1 MGNCD
6 VLVLTPSGTGVASVA
21 IAACRA
27 GARGFL
33 DLEYDWSA
41 AGADALEQ
49 LNRFAPEGYGVKL
62 GPNGG
67 ALLPALLAD
76 GSRCREVIL
85 AGGEQPEWIEW
96 IARLHTR
103 QIRVL
108 VEAITIGEARRA
120 AELHVDGLILK
131 GHESGG
137 RVGADSTF
145 IFLQRWRAAIMAS
158 QVRDLPLYAQGGIGL
173 HTAAACVA
181 AGAAGV
187 VLDNQL
193 LLCRES
199 PLSEGART
207 LLLAFDGSETHCL
220 GNDRGETYR
229 CFASRS
235 PLSASHFPLCAIR
248 PKPELPADSEQPT
261 AETGL
266 WLIGQDAAFAKS
278 LAERFRTVG
287 GIVQALR
294 QSVVQHIETARRLTP
309 LAEGSPLAQRHG
321 TRYPLVQGPMTR
333 VSDTAAF
340 AESVATNGALPF
352 LALALL
358 RRDDTEKLLRETSER
373 LAARPWGAGILGF
386 APPEIRREQIE
397 AIRAIR
403 PPFALIAG
411 GRPDQA
417 QELEKEGIPTYLH
430 APSPGLLSL
439 FLRDG
444 ARRFVFE
451 GRECGGHVGP
461 RSSFVLWE
469 TMCQLLLEH
478 LASGIASAPRAEELH
493 ILFAGGIHDALS
505 AAMVAALAAP
515 LAERGVAVGVLIGT
529 AYLFTEEAV
538 AANAIVPR
546 YQQEAL
552 RCQDTV
558 LLETGPGH
566 AIRCIATPYAE
577 TFEQE
582 KRRLQAEGRKP
593 DEIREA
599 LETLNVGRLRV
610 ASKGIDRPAADTNG
624 SARFQEVADEEQY
637 RRGMY
642 MIGQAASLRQSVV
655 TMKQLHED
663 LCAGGTRVLQAIS
676 PDAERPLA
684 QQRPSDIAIIGMA
697 CFLPGANDVRTYWEN
712 VLGRVN
718 AITEVPSDHWD
729 WRLYYDLNPK
739 TRDKICSKWGGFLA
753 DMPFDPLLFGM
764 PPNSLPSIE
773 PVQLYALETVRR
785 ALADAGY
792 ADRPFD
798 RERTAVILGA
808 GGGAAQLAISYSFR
822 SYLPMLATVPGLR
835 ENAADIL
842 RQAETMLP
850 EWTEDSFPG
859 ILINVIAGRVAN
871 RFNFGGPN
879 YSIDAACGSSLA
891 ALHAGVRELEMG
903 TSDVAVVMG
912 ADTVQNPYT
921 YMAFSKT
928 HAFSPRGRCST
939 FDECADGI
947 VISEGVVAVILKRLA
962 DAERDGD
969 RIYAVIKGVGA
980 SSDGRDKGLTAPRP
994 EGQLR
999 ALERAYAKAN
1009 VSPSR
1014 VEFVEAHGTGTVVG
1028 DQTEVASLGRILRDS
1043 GASPRSCV
1051 ISSVKSMIGHTKCA
1065 AGLAGLVNA
1074 TLALHHKVLPPLLVE
1089 KPNSKANFEDSP
1101 FFLNTE
1107 ARPWTH
1113 GGPEPRVAGVSAFG
1127 FGGTNFHAVL
1137 EEYTGD
1143 YLAET
1148 QPALNYWP
1156 AELFV
1161 WRRPS
1166 LDNLLSAVQ
1175 SLRDSLA
1182 HGAAP
1187 ELAELA
1193 YSLCRANPTPTDLPV
1208 LALVATSLEDLKQ
1221 KLDSALMML
1230 RSGQEHG
1237 HDPRGIFFA
1246 ARPKLQQG
1254 DRIAFL
1260 FPGQG
1265 SQYPNMLA
1273 QLAMT
1278 FPEVRRS
1285 FDEAEAALA
1294 DRLEKPLGKFIFPPS
1309 AFTPEQ
1315 EKQAKDALTRT
1326 DVAQP
1331 ALGAASLGMFR
1342 LLTRLGVRADLFAG
1356 HSYGDYAALCA
1367 AGALSIE
1374 DLIPISYQRGRII
1387 LEATDRMPG
1396 AMAAIEA
1403 DAETVAGILDELD
1416 GVMAANLNSPNQT
1429 VISGTEEGVHTALE
1443 CFHKHGIRGQRIAV
1457 ACAFH
1462 SPLVAAAGE
1471 PFGRALT
1478 SYAFKAPLTPVY
1490 ANTTATPYPAEPDAL
1505 VHLLRQHLAAPVRF
1519 REEIEAMYAS
1529 GARVFV
1535 EVGPQ
1540 SVLTGLVGQTLADR
1554 PHLAVPS
1561 DLKGRPGLVQLQHLL
1576 GQLLVWGVPVQ
1587 LERLHDG
1594 RNLRRLD
1601 LSNLERD
1608 CAAPKLSPST
1618 WLVNSV
1624 RVRPSNGPEPKLLG
1638 QARTED
1644 SQRATELSQRK
1655 LPDKPKVSSLPA
1667 MQSTP
1672 TPPPAPVLSPHG
1684 APHSNGVPHPPTP
1697 VLNVNAAPLAS
1708 VPSDEAAQVML
1719 RFQEL
1724 MSRFL
1729 DTQRSVMT
1737 SYLQGGTPPLSVP
1750 SLPLPTQQLTNGN
1763 GSNGHST
1770 NGHLSAAPPLSPPV
1784 PAQPTVAT
1792 APAAPLAPA
1801 PLPEKVE
1808 TVPTPAPATSTGLD
1822 RDTITTH
1829 LLDIVCK
1836 RTGYPAEMLGLDL
1849 DLEGDLGIDSIKRV
1863 EILGMLADANGGQTL
1878 NVAMEKL
1885 TNLKTLRGII
1895 DCLAAA
1901 TPGEGKSEQ
1910 RPSGN
1915 GGENPSEPRPSLG
1928 RGGETPPLQSRHRE
1942 RGSIQRLVVA
1952 AVGAPPLTASVPS
1965 LPGGALILTDD
1976 GAGIAAALARRLSAL
1991 GQKVA
1996 LVRATPGENVRYADL
2011 TNPQAVEDLLVQI
2024 RGQCGPI
2031 KGLIHLLPLAPP
2043 RDGQS
2048 WAERLQLDVKSLF
2061 LLARGVADE
2070 LQKAAQASNPVLLA
2084 ATCMGGT
2091 FGSGAKARLAND
2103 FSPGQG
2109 GVAGLIKSLAHEWP
2123 NALVRVVDVDR
2134 HTAAER
2140 LAAVLLAELGDPNG
2154 PIEVGYQK
2162 ERRLTLQCVPSP
2174 LEGSGTTPLP
2184 LNRDSTVLLTGGARG
2199 ITAAVALELA
2209 RRYQPNLILVGRS
2222 PLPEESETT
2231 ETAGI
2236 TGAAEL
2242 KAALIARL
2250 RREGRPASPAIVES
2264 TYQRLLQDR
2273 EIRGNI
2279 ERLKQAGARVHYYQ
2293 ADVRDDTALSA
2304 VLDDVYRRFGTIDG
2318 VIHGAG
2324 VIQDK
2329 LIRDK
2334 TPESYDRVFGTK
2346 VESAL
2351 ILSRRLKFEQLK
2363 FCVFFASVAG
2373 RFGNRGQSD
2382 YAAANEVLSKLAVDL
2397 DRRWRARFVSIAWGP
2412 WSSIGMVSELEQHLG
2427 QRGLQ
2432 MIPPDIGPLFLDE
2445 ELRLGR
2451 KGECEVIIA
2460 GDVGQLACPRNQA
2473 TEAVR

>member
-1 MGNCD
+1 MRQFD
-6 VLVLTPSGTGVASVA
+6 VLVLTPAGTGDPSLA

-33 DLEYDWSA
+33 DLEH
-41 AGADALEQ
+41 DAQSPIASRAMDRLA
-49 LNRFAPEGYGVKL
+49 RYAPEGFGVKL
-62 GPNGG
+62 GSTAAP
-67 ALLPALLAD
+67 LLPFLIAE
-76 GSRCREVIL
+76 GSRCREIIL
-85 AGGEQPEWIEW
+85 AGGEFPEMAEW
-96 IARLHTR
+96 IALFRGR
-103 QIRVL
+103 GIRIL
-108 VEAITIGEARRA
+108 WESITPAEARQGA
-120 AELHVDGLILK
+120 KLDIDGLILK

-137 RVGADSTF
+137 RVGTDTTF
-145 IFLQRWRAAIMAS
+145 ILLQRWNAAVRAGEAP
-158 QVRDLPLYAQGGIGL
+158 DLPVYAQGGIGL
-173 HTAAACVA
+173 HTAAACAA
-181 AGAAGV
+181 AGAFGV

-193 LLCRES
+193 LLTRES
-199 PLSEGART
+199 PLGEPARAR
-207 LLLAFDGSETHCL
+207 LATFDGSETYCL
-220 GNDRGETYR
+220 RGDDGKTYR
-229 CFASRS
+229 VYSRPDLMAKQRRDCQGAVQELVSQLPDGRASAFRV
-235 PLSASHFPLCAIR
+235 
-248 PKPELPADSEQPT
+248 T
-261 AETGL
+261 AEPESGL
-266 WLIGQDAAFAKS
+266 WLIGQDAAFAKP
-278 LAERFRTVG
+278 LAERYRTVG

-294 QSVVQHIETARRLTP
+294 ESVDRHIETARRLTP
-309 LAEGSPLAQRHG
+309 LAEESPLAQRHG

-340 AESVATNGALPF
+340 AESVASNGALPF

-358 RRDDTEKLLRETSER
+358 RRDDTEKLLRQTSER
-373 LAARPWGAGILGF
+373 LAGRPWGAGILGF
-386 APPEIRREQIE
+386 APPEIRREQTE

-417 QELEKEGIPTYLH
+417 RELEKEGIPTYLH
-430 APSPGLLSL
+430 VPSPGLLSL

-478 LASGIASAPRAEELH
+478 LDRRDAGPTIKPEDLQV
-493 ILFAGGIHDALS
+493 LFAGGIHDALS
-505 AAMVAALAAP
+505 AAMVAALSAP

-546 YQQEAL
+546 YQQEAI
-552 RCQDTV
+552 RCRETV

-577 TFEQE
+577 SFEQE
-582 KRRLQAEGRKP
+582 KNRLRTEGRKP

-599 LETLNVGRLRV
+599 LEALNVGRLRV
-610 ASKGIDRPAADTNG
+610 ASKGIDRPLGGTNG
-624 SARFQEVADEEQY
+624 SARFVPVEEEEQF

-642 MIGQAASLRQSVV
+642 MIGQVASLRQAVV

-663 LCAGGTRVLQAIS
+663 ICTGGSRLLQAIA
-676 PDAERPLA
+676 PDADRLRPR
-684 QQRPSDIAIIGMA
+684 QQPSDVAIIGMA
-697 CFLPGANDVRTYWEN
+697 CFLPGASDVCSYWEN
-712 VLGRVN
+712 ILGRVN
-718 AITEVPSDHWD
+718 AITEVPPDHWD
-729 WRLYYDLNPK
+729 WRLYYDPNPK
-739 TRDKICSKWGGFLA
+739 ARDKICSKWGGFLA

-764 PPNSLPSIE
+764 PPNSLTSIE
-773 PVQLYALETVRR
+773 PVQLYALEAVRR

-822 SYLPMLATVPGLR
+822 SYLPMLATVPGLKDK
-835 ENAADIL
+835 AADIL
-842 RQAETMLP
+842 RHAEALLP

-879 YSIDAACGSSLA
+879 FSIDAACGSSLA

-903 TSDVAVVMG
+903 TSDMAVVMG

-939 FDECADGI
+939 FDEAADGI

-1009 VSPSR
+1009 LSPSR

-1028 DQTEVASLGRILRDS
+1028 DQTEVASLGRIMRES
-1043 GASPRSCV
+1043 GASRRSCV
-1051 ISSVKSMIGHTKCA
+1051 INSVKSMIGHTKCA

-1101 FFLNTE
+1101 FFLNSE
-1107 ARPWTH
+1107 ARPWIH
-1113 GGPEPRVAGVSAFG
+1113 GSPEPRVAGVSAFG

-1137 EEYTGD
+1137 EEYKGNFLSD
-1143 YLAET
+1143 T
-1148 QPALNYWP
+1148 QPAMNRWP

-1166 LDNLLSAVQ
+1166 LTELVSAAQ
-1175 SLRDSLA
+1175 SLRDALA
-1182 HGAAP
+1182 RGATP
-1187 ELAELA
+1187 DLADLA
-1193 YSLCRANPTPTDLPV
+1193 YSLTKTNSTQSAISA
-1208 LALVATSLEDLKQ
+1208 LAIVAVSLEDLKQ
-1221 KLDSALMML
+1221 KLDSALAML

-1237 HDPRGIFFA
+1237 HDPRGIYFSN
-1246 ARPKLQQG
+1246 RPKHQNG

-1273 QLAMT
+1273 QLAMV
-1278 FPEVRRS
+1278 FPEVRQS
-1285 FDEAEAALA
+1285 FDDAEAALD
-1294 DRLEKPLGKFIFPPS
+1294 DRLERPLGKFIFPPS
-1309 AFTPEQ
+1309 AFSPEQ
-1315 EKQAKDALTRT
+1315 EKHAKEALTRT

-1331 ALGAASLGMFR
+1331 ALGAASLGMLR
-1342 LLTRLGVRADLFAG
+1342 LLTRLGLQPDLFAG
-1356 HSYGDYAALCA
+1356 HSYGDFVALCA
-1367 AGALSIE
+1367 AGALLPE
-1374 DLIPISYQRGRII
+1374 ALIRLSHERGRSI

-1396 AMAAIEA
+1396 AMAAIDA
-1403 DAETVAGILDELD
+1403 DADTVAAVLDELD
-1416 GVMAANLNSPNQT
+1416 GVIAANLNSPNQT
-1429 VISGTEEGVHTALE
+1429 VISGTEEGVRAALD
-1443 CFHKHGIRGQRIAV
+1443 CFRKHCIRGQRIPV

-1471 PFGRALT
+1471 KFGRALA
-1478 SYAFKAPLTPVY
+1478 SCSFKAPLTPVY
-1490 ANTTATPYPAEPDAL
+1490 ANTTASPYPPEPESV
-1505 VHLLRQHLAAPVRF
+1505 VHLLRQHLTSPVHF
-1519 REEIEAMYAS
+1519 RDEVEAMYAD

-1540 SVLTGLVGQTLADR
+1540 GVLTGLVGQTLAGR
-1554 PHLAVPS
+1554 PHLAVAS
-1561 DLKGRPGLVQLQHLL
+1561 DSKGRPGLVQLQHLL
-1576 GQLLVWGVPVQ
+1576 GQLVVWGVPVRI
-1587 LERLHDG
+1587 ERLHDG
-1594 RNLRRLD
+1594 RNLRQLD
-1601 LSNLERD
+1601 VSNLERD
-1608 CAAPKLSPST
+1608 SAPAKLSPST
-1618 WLVNSV
+1618 WLVNSA
-1624 RVRPSNGPEPKLLG
+1624 RVRPLNGPEPKLLG
-1638 QARTED
+1638 QAYSGNPDRVAEAPPRPT
-1644 SQRATELSQRK
+1644 
-1655 LPDKPKVSSLPA
+1655 PDKPKVSSSPAMKSTSTPPSLPA
-1667 MQSTP
+1667 HSTNGSSH
-1672 TPPPAPVLSPHG
+1672 TNGVHHPPAP
-1684 APHSNGVPHPPTP
+1684 
-1697 VLNVNAAPLAS
+1697 AAPVAAL
-1708 VPSDEAAQVML
+1708 PSDEAAQVML
-1719 RFQEL
+1719 RFQDL
-1724 MSRFL
+1724 MGRFL
-1729 DTQRSVMT
+1729 DTQRSVMV
-1737 SYLQGGTPPLSVP
+1737 SYLQGGTPPVNFP
-1750 SLPLPTQQLTNGN
+1750 SLP
-1763 GSNGHST
+1763 
-1770 NGHLSAAPPLSPPV
+1770 A
-1784 PAQPTVAT
+1784 PAQPTMNGHAANGRSANGHTAT
-1792 APAAPLAPA
+1792 PPPPSEPVSVPQLATTPEEPLPSAVSKPEQSEPA
-1801 PLPEKVE
+1801 PKS
-1808 TVPTPAPATSTGLD
+1808 AGLD
-1822 RDTITTH
+1822 RDIVTAR

-1849 DLEGDLGIDSIKRV
+1849 DLEADLGIDSIKRV
-1863 EILGMLADANGGQTL
+1863 EILGMLAESNGGPAL

-1885 TNLKTLRGII
+1885 TNIKTLRGII

-1901 TPGEGKSEQ
+1901 VPDEGK
-1910 RPSGN
+1910 
-1915 GGENPSEPRPSLG
+1915 SEPRPSESRGETASLPPRVG
-1928 RGGETPPLQSRHRE
+1928 SRGG
-1942 RGSIQRLVVA
+1942 IQRMIIETID
-1952 AVGAPPLTASVPS
+1952 APSLADRTPI
-1965 LPGGALILTDD
+1965 LPGGTIVLTDD
-1976 GAGIAAALARRLSAL
+1976 GGGIAEALAQQLREL
-1991 GQKVA
+1991 GQQVA
-1996 LVRATPGENVRYADL
+1996 IVSNTSGEDGFHADL
-2011 TNPQAVEDLLVQI
+2011 TNPQTVDELLVEI
-2024 RGQCGPI
+2024 RNQCGPI
-2031 KGLIHLLPLAPP
+2031 NGLIHLLPLAKPNE
-2043 RDGQS
+2043 GQS
-2048 WAERLQLDVKSLF
+2048 WADRLQLEVKSLF
-2061 LLARGVADE
+2061 LLARGLADE
-2070 LQKAAQASNPVLLA
+2070 LQQAAKTGNALLLA
-2084 ATCMGGT
+2084 ATGMGGT
-2091 FGSGAKARLAND
+2091 FGSGTNAPLADD

-2123 NALVRVVDVDR
+2123 HVLVRVVDVDR
-2134 HTAAER
+2134 RVSADR
-2140 LAAVLLAELGDPNG
+2140 LAAVLLAELGDSTG
-2154 PIEVGYQK
+2154 PIEIGYHGK
-2162 ERRLTLQCVPSP
+2162 RRLTLQCVPSP
-2174 LEGSGTTPLP
+2174 LEEAAATSVKLS
-2184 LNRDSTVLLTGGARG
+2184 RDSTVLLTGGARG

-2209 RRYQPNLILVGRS
+2209 RRYQSNLILVGRS
-2222 PLPEESETT
+2222 PLPEENETPD
-2231 ETAGI
+2231 TAGI

-2242 KAALIARL
+2242 KVALITGL

-2264 TYQRLLQDR
+2264 AYQRLLHDR
-2273 EIRGNI
+2273 EIRANI
-2279 ERLKQAGARVHYYQ
+2279 DNMRQAGARVHYYQ
-2293 ADVRDDTALSA
+2293 ADVRDEAALSA
-2304 VLDDVYRRFGTIDG
+2304 VLDDVYRRFGAIDG

-2351 ILSRRLKFEQLK
+2351 ILSRRLKFEQLQ

-2382 YAAANEVLSKLAVDL
+2382 YAAANEVLSKLAVHL
-2397 DRRWRARFVSIAWGP
+2397 DHRWPGRVVSIAWGP
-2412 WSSIGMVSELEQHLG
+2412 WSTIGMVSELESHLG

-2432 MIPPDIGPLFLDE
+2432 MIPPDLGPLFLDQ

-2451 KGECEVIIA
+2451 KGECEVVIA
-2460 GDVGQLACPRNQA
+2460 GDVGQLACPRLKA
-2473 TEAVR
+2473 SDVAAEIAR

>member
-1 MGNCD
+1 MGNFE
-6 VLVLTPSGTGVASVA
+6 VLILTPAGSGDPSLA

-33 DLEYDWSA
+33 DLEHNA
-41 AGADALEQ
+41 EHPAVAGALDQ
-49 LNRFAPEGYGVKL
+49 LARFAPDGFGVKL
-62 GPNGG
+62 GPGGG
-67 ALLPALLAD
+67 ALLPLLLAD
-76 GSRCREVIL
+76 GCRCREVIL
-85 AGGEQPEWIEW
+85 AGGEQAEWAEW
-96 IARLHTR
+96 IALLRRR

-108 VEAITIGEARRA
+108 VEAVALAEARRA
-120 AELHVDGLILK
+120 AELDIDGLILK

-137 RVGADSTF
+137 RVGPDTTF
-145 IFLQRWRAAIMAS
+145 ILLQRWHAAVTAGEM
-158 QVRDLPLYAQGGIGL
+158 RNLPVYVQGGIGL
-173 HTAAACVA
+173 HTAAACAV

-199 PLSEGART
+199 PLTEEARAC
-207 LLLAFDGSETHCL
+207 LAAFDGSETQCL
-220 GNDRGETYR
+220 SGTRGETYR
-229 CFASRS
+229 CFARPGLPEEIYRFARNDKSR
-235 PLSASHFPLCAIR
+235 
-248 PKPELPADSEQPT
+248 
-261 AETGL
+261 L
-266 WLIGQDAAFAKS
+266 WLIGQDAAFAQTM
-278 LAERFRTVG
+278 AQRYRTVG

-294 QSVVQHIETARRLTP
+294 RSVAQHIETARRLTP

-321 TRYPLVQGPMTR
+321 TRYPIVQGPMTR

-340 AESVATNGALPF
+340 AESVAGNGALPF

-358 RRDDTEKLLRETSER
+358 RRDDTEKLLRHTSER
-373 LAARPWGAGILGF
+373 LAGRPWGAGILGF
-386 APPEIRREQIE
+386 APPEIRRQQTE

-417 QELEKEGIPTYLH
+417 RELENEGIPTYLH
-430 APSPGLLSL
+430 VPSPGLLAL

-469 TMCQLLLEH
+469 TMCELLLEQ
-478 LASGIASAPRAEELH
+478 LASGIASAPRTEELSV
-493 ILFAGGIHDALS
+493 LFAGGIHDALS
-505 AAMVAALAAP
+505 SAMVAALSAP
-515 LAERGVAVGVLIGT
+515 LAERGVAIGVLIGT

-538 AANAIVPR
+538 ATNAIVPR

-552 RCQDTV
+552 RCQNTV

-582 KRRLQAEGRKP
+582 KRRLQAEGRKA

-599 LETLNVGRLRV
+599 LEALNVGRLRV
-610 ASKGIDRPAADTNG
+610 ASKGIDRPTSERIGFVDV
-624 SARFQEVADEEQY
+624 SEEEQF

-655 TMKQLHED
+655 TMKQLHDDISRNSIPIIASASSE
-663 LCAGGTRVLQAIS
+663 CALPRRAW
-676 PDAERPLA
+676 EREGDR
-684 QQRPSDIAIIGMA
+684 QRPSDVAIIGMA
-697 CFLPGANDVRTYWEN
+697 CFLPGASDVRTYWEN
-712 VLGRVN
+712 VLARVN
-718 AITEVPSDHWD
+718 AITEVPLDHWD
-729 WRLYYDLNPK
+729 WRLYYDPNPK

-753 DMPFDPLLFGM
+753 DMAFDPLLFGM
-764 PPNSLPSIE
+764 PPNSLTSIE
-773 PVQLYALETVRR
+773 PVQLYALEAVRR

-822 SYLPMLATVPGLR
+822 SYLPMLATVPGLKDS
-835 ENAADIL
+835 AAEIM
-842 RQAETMLP
+842 RQAETLLP

-879 YSIDAACGSSLA
+879 FAIDAACGSSLA
-891 ALHAGVRELEMG
+891 ALYAGVHELEMG
-903 TSDVAVVMG
+903 TSDLAVVMG

-939 FDECADGI
+939 FDEAADGI
-947 VISEGVVAVILKRLA
+947 VISEGVVAVLLKRLA
-962 DAERDGD
+962 DAQRDGD

-1009 VSPSR
+1009 VSPAR
-1014 VEFVEAHGTGTVVG
+1014 VQFVEAHGTGTVVG
-1028 DQTEVASLGRILRDS
+1028 DQTEVASLGRIMHAS
-1043 GASPRSCV
+1043 GAAAQSCV
-1051 ISSVKSMIGHTKCA
+1051 IGSVKSMIGHTKCA

-1089 KPNSKANFEDSP
+1089 KPNSKAQFEDSP

-1107 ARPWTH
+1107 ARPWVH

-1143 YLAET
+1143 YLAQA
-1148 QPALNYWP
+1148 QPPLNRWP
-1156 AELFV
+1156 AELLV

-1166 LDNLLSAVQ
+1166 LDSLVSAVQ
-1175 SLRDSLA
+1175 SLRDVLA
-1182 HGAAP
+1182 RGAAP
-1187 ELAELA
+1187 ELADLA
-1193 YSLCRANPTPTDLPV
+1193 YSLCKANPNQPEQPV
-1208 LALVATSLEDLKQ
+1208 LAIVAASLEDLRQ
-1221 KLDSALMML
+1221 KLDGALTML
-1230 RSGQEHG
+1230 RSGQEHS

-1246 ARPKLQQG
+1246 LGTQG
-1254 DRIAFL
+1254 ADAPRSGKIAFL

-1273 QLAMT
+1273 QLALV
-1278 FPEVRRS
+1278 FPEVRQS
-1285 FDEAEAALA
+1285 FDDAEAVLA
-1294 DRLEKPLGKFIFPPS
+1294 GRLEKPLGKFIFPPS

-1315 EKQAKDALTRT
+1315 EKKAKDALTRT

-1356 HSYGDYAALCA
+1356 HSYGDYVALCTA
-1367 AGALSIE
+1367 SALSAE
-1374 DLIPISYQRGRII
+1374 DLIRLSYERGRIL

-1396 AMAAIEA
+1396 AMAALSA
-1403 DAETVAGILDELD
+1403 DADTIAAVLDTCD
-1416 GVMAANLNSPNQT
+1416 GVMAANLNSPQQT
-1429 VISGTEEGVHTALE
+1429 VLSGTEDGIRAALDR
-1443 CFHKHGIRGQRIAV
+1443 FQKHGIPGQRLPV

-1462 SPLVAAAGE
+1462 SPLVAAAE
-1471 PFGRALT
+1471 APFSGALALY
-1478 SYAFKAPLTPVY
+1478 SFKTPQTPVY
-1490 ANTTATPYPAEPDAL
+1490 ANTTAAPYPAEPGAIVD
-1505 VHLLRQHLAAPVRF
+1505 LLRRHLASPVRF
-1519 REEIEAMYAS
+1519 REEIEAMYAV

-1540 SVLTGLVGQTLADR
+1540 SVLTALVGQTLAGK
-1554 PHLAVPS
+1554 PHLAVAS

-1576 GQLLVWGVPVQ
+1576 GQLLVSGVPVQ

-1601 LSNLERD
+1601 LANLERD
-1608 CAAPKLSPST
+1608 SAAVKPSPT
-1618 WLVNSV
+1618 AWLVNSA
-1624 RVRPSNGPEPKLLG
+1624 RVRPVNGPEPRLLG
-1638 QARTED
+1638 QAPKSASEPPAEMPPRP
-1644 SQRATELSQRK
+1644 LS
-1655 LPDKPKVSSLPA
+1655 DKKNNFHRLT
-1667 MQSTP
+1667 MKSTP
-1672 TPPPAPVLSPHG
+1672 STNG
-1684 APHSNGVPHPPTP
+1684 APQSNGVPLPHVP
-1697 VLNVNAAPLAS
+1697 AAP
-1708 VPSDEAAQVML
+1708 VPGDEAAQVML
-1719 RFQEL
+1719 RFQDL

-1729 DTQRSVMT
+1729 ETQRSVMV
-1737 SYLQGGTPPLSVP
+1737 SYLQGGTPSLSVP
-1750 SLPLPTQQLTNGN
+1750 NLPIPAQHT
-1763 GSNGHST
+1763 SNGHDPK
-1770 NGHLSAAPPLSPPV
+1770 GHIVPALAPNVPKQPQPEPVAPQKEQAASPP
-1784 PAQPTVAT
+1784 TAT
-1792 APAAPLAPA
+1792 
-1801 PLPEKVE
+1801 EW
-1808 TVPTPAPATSTGLD
+1808 D
-1822 RDTITTH
+1822 RDVVTAR

-1849 DLEGDLGIDSIKRV
+1849 DLEADLGIDSIKRV
-1863 EILGMLADANGGQTL
+1863 EILGMLAESGGGQTL

-1885 TNLKTLRGII
+1885 TNIKTLRGII
-1895 DCLAAA
+1895 DCLTTQPPPVRSA
-1901 TPGEGKSEQ
+1901 SECDKQ
-1910 RPSGN
+1910 PESSARAG
-1915 GGENPSEPRPSLG
+1915 
-1928 RGGETPPLQSRHRE
+1928 
-1942 RGSIQRLVVA
+1942 IQRMLVT
-1952 AVGAPPLTASVPS
+1952 AVDAPPLAEDAPL
-1965 LPGGALILTDD
+1965 LPGGTLILTDD
-1976 GAGIAAALARRLSAL
+1976 GGGIAAALAQRLRDL

-1996 LVRATPGENVRYADL
+1996 LVGAMPGEKEFCADL
-2011 TNPQAVEDLLVQI
+2011 TCPNAVEQLLAQI
-2024 RGQCGPI
+2024 HNQCGPVN
-2031 KGLIHLLPLAPP
+2031 GLIHLLPLSPLH
-2043 RDGQS
+2043 DGRS
-2048 WAERLQLDVKSLF
+2048 WVERLQLEVKSLF
-2061 LLARGVADE
+2061 LLARGLADE
-2070 LQKAAQASNPVLLA
+2070 LQKASETGNALLVA
-2084 ATCMGGT
+2084 ATGMGGS
-2091 FGSGAKARLAND
+2091 FGSGTDARLAED

-2123 NALVRVVDVDR
+2123 NVLVRVVDVDR
-2134 HTAAER
+2134 RTAADR
-2140 LAAVLLAELGDPNG
+2140 LAAVLLAELGDAAG
-2154 PIEVGYQK
+2154 PIEIGYQG
-2162 ERRLTLQCVPSP
+2162 ERRMTLQCLPSP
-2174 LEGSGTTPLP
+2174 LEATANTSLQ
-2184 LNRDSTVLLTGGARG
+2184 LSRDSAVLLTGGARG

-2222 PLPEESETT
+2222 PLPEDSEGT

-2236 TGAAEL
+2236 TAAGEL
-2242 KAALIARL
+2242 KAALIDRL

-2264 TYQRLLQDR
+2264 AYQRLLHDR
-2273 EIRGNI
+2273 EIRGNLS
-2279 ERLKQAGARVHYYQ
+2279 RLRQAGARVHYYQ
-2293 ADVRDDTALSA
+2293 ADVRAEAALAA
-2304 VLDDVYRRFGTIDG
+2304 VLEDAYRRFGSIDG

-2334 TPESYDRVFGTK
+2334 TPESYERVFGTK

-2351 ILSRRLKFEQLK
+2351 ILSRRLNFEQLK

-2382 YAAANEVLSKLAVDL
+2382 YAAANEVLSKLAVYL
-2397 DRRWRARFVSIAWGP
+2397 DRRWPGRVVAIAWGP
-2412 WSSIGMVSELEQHLG
+2412 WSTIGMVSELEKHLG

-2432 MIPPDIGPLFLDE
+2432 MISPDIGPLFLDE

-2451 KGECEVIIA
+2451 KGECEIVIA
-2460 GDVGQLACPRNQA
+2460 GDVGQLACPRRAARNEA
-2473 TEAVR
+2473 MGAVR

>member
-6 VLVLTPSGTGVASVA
+6 VLILTPAGTGDPSLA

-33 DLEYDWSA
+33 DLEHNAEYPDVA
-41 AGADALEQ
+41 RTLDQ
-49 LNRFAPEGYGVKL
+49 LGRFAPDGFGIKL
-62 GPNGG
+62 GLSGS
-67 ALLPALLAD
+67 ALLPLLLAD
-76 GSRCREVIL
+76 SCRCREVIL
-85 AGGEQPEWIEW
+85 AGGEQAEWAEW
-96 IARLHTR
+96 VPQFHSRG
-103 QIRVL
+103 IRVL
-108 VEAITIGEARRA
+108 VEAVTIAEARRG
-120 AELHVDGLILK
+120 AELEIDGLILK

-137 RVGADSTF
+137 RVGADTTF
-145 IFLQRWRAAIMAS
+145 ILLQRWHAAVTAGE
-158 QVRDLPLYAQGGIGL
+158 VRDLPVYAQGGIGL
-173 HTAAACVA
+173 HTAAACVV

-199 PLSEGART
+199 PLTEEART
-207 LLLAFDGSETHCL
+207 CLAAFDGSETQCL
-220 GNDRGETYR
+220 KDTREQTYR
-229 CFASRS
+229 CFVSRS
-235 PLSASHFPLCAIR
+235 PLSASRFPLCAVR
-248 PKPELPADSEQPT
+248 QSREQT
-261 AETGL
+261 SETGA
-266 WLIGQDAAFAKS
+266 WLIGQDAAFAKT
-278 LAERFRTVG
+278 LAQHYHTVG
-287 GIVQALR
+287 GVVQALR
-294 QSVVQHIETARRLTP
+294 QSIAQHLSAARRLTP

-321 TRYPLVQGPMTR
+321 TRYPIVQGPMTR

-340 AESVATNGALPF
+340 AESVAANGALPF

-358 RRDDTEKLLRETSER
+358 RRDDTEKLLRQTSER
-373 LAARPWGAGILGF
+373 LADRPWGAGILGF
-386 APPEIRREQIE
+386 APPEIRREQTE

-417 QELEKEGIPTYLH
+417 RELENEGIPTYLH
-430 APSPGLLSL
+430 VPSPGLLSL

-444 ARRFVFE
+444 ARHFVFE

-469 TMCQLLLEH
+469 TMCELLLEH
-478 LASGIASAPRAEELH
+478 LATPASTAAKPEELS

-505 AAMVAALAAP
+505 SAMVAALSAL

-546 YQQEAL
+546 YQQAAL
-552 RCQDTV
+552 GCQDTV

-566 AIRCIATPYAE
+566 AIRCIPTPYAE

-582 KRRLQAEGRKP
+582 KRRLQSEGRKP

-610 ASKGIDRPAADTNG
+610 ASKGVDRPTGGTNG
-624 SARFQEVADEEQY
+624 SARFVEVAEEEQF

-642 MIGQAASLRQSVV
+642 MIGQAASLRQGVV

-663 LCAGGTRVLQAIS
+663 ICSGGTRLLQALAS
-676 PDAERPLA
+676 DAGRP
-684 QQRPSDIAIIGMA
+684 QPRQRPSDIAIIGMA
-697 CFLPGANDVRTYWEN
+697 CFLPGANDLRTYWEN
-712 VLGRVN
+712 VLSRVN
-718 AITEVPSDHWD
+718 AITEVPLDHWD
-729 WRLYYDLNPK
+729 WRLYYDPNTK
-739 TRDKICSKWGGFLA
+739 ARDKICSKWGGFLA

-764 PPNSLPSIE
+764 PPNSLTSIE
-773 PVQLYALETVRR
+773 PVQLYALEAVRR

-822 SYLPMLATVPGLR
+822 SYLPMLATVPGLKDSTA
-835 ENAADIL
+835 EIV
-842 RQAETMLP
+842 RQAEKLLP

-879 YSIDAACGSSLA
+879 FAIDAACGSSLA
-891 ALHAGVRELEMG
+891 ALYAGVRELEMG
-903 TSDVAVVMG
+903 TSDLAVVMG

-939 FDECADGI
+939 FDEAADGI

-999 ALERAYAKAN
+999 ALERAYTKAN
-1009 VSPSR
+1009 VSPAR

-1028 DQTEVASLGRILRDS
+1028 DQTEVASLGRIMREC
-1043 GASPRSCV
+1043 GAASRSCV
-1051 ISSVKSMIGHTKCA
+1051 IGSVKSMIGHTKCA

-1074 TLALHHKVLPPLLVE
+1074 TMALHHKVLPPLLVE
-1089 KPNSKANFEDSP
+1089 RPNSKAKFEESP

-1107 ARPWTH
+1107 ARPWVH

-1127 FGGTNFHAVL
+1127 FGGTNFHTVL

-1143 YLAET
+1143 YLNRT
-1148 QPALNYWP
+1148 QPALNRWP
-1156 AELFV
+1156 AELLV
-1161 WRRPS
+1161 WRRDS
-1166 LDNLLSAVQ
+1166 KDKLISEVQ
-1175 SLRDSLA
+1175 SHRDALVRGVS
-1182 HGAAP
+1182 P
-1187 ELAELA
+1187 ELADLA
-1193 YSLCRANPTPTDLPV
+1193 YSLCKANPVQPELPT
-1208 LALVATSLEDLKQ
+1208 LALVAASLEDLKQ
-1221 KLDSALMML
+1221 KLGSALTML

-1246 ARPKLQQG
+1246 ANPKRQQG

-1273 QLAMT
+1273 QLAMA
-1278 FPEVRRS
+1278 FPEVRQS
-1285 FDEAEAALA
+1285 FDEAEAVLA
-1294 DRLEKPLGKFIFPPS
+1294 GRLEKPLGKFIFPPS

-1315 EKQAKDALTRT
+1315 EKQAKDMLTRT

-1342 LLTRLGVRADLFAG
+1342 LLSRLGVRADMFAG
-1356 HSYGDYAALCA
+1356 HSYGDYVALCA
-1367 AGALSIE
+1367 AGALSAE
-1374 DLIPISYQRGRII
+1374 DLIRLSHERGRII
-1387 LEATDRMPG
+1387 LEATDRMTG

-1403 DAETVAGILDELD
+1403 DSATVATVLDGLD
-1416 GVMAANLNSPNQT
+1416 GVLPANLNSPNQT
-1429 VISGTEEGVHTALE
+1429 VISGTEDGIRVALDR
-1443 CFHKHGIRGQRIAV
+1443 FQQQGIRGQRIPV

-1471 PFGRALT
+1471 PFGRALS
-1478 SYAFKAPLTPVY
+1478 SYAFKSPQAAVY
-1490 ANTTATPYPAEPDAL
+1490 ANTTAEPYPTEPGAILD
-1505 VHLLRQHLAAPVRF
+1505 LLRQHLASPVRF
-1519 REEIEAMYAS
+1519 REEIESMYAA
-1529 GARVFV
+1529 GARIFV

-1540 SVLTGLVGQTLADR
+1540 GVLTALVGQTLAGR
-1554 PHLAVPS
+1554 PHLAVAS

-1576 GQLLVWGVPVQ
+1576 GQLLVNGVPVQ
-1587 LERLHDG
+1587 VERLHNG

-1601 LSNLERD
+1601 LANLGRD
-1608 CAAPKLSPST
+1608 CGPVKHSPST
-1618 WLVNSV
+1618 WLVNSA
-1624 RVRPSNGPEPKLLG
+1624 RVRPVNGPEPKLLG
-1638 QARTED
+1638 QAQNND
-1644 SQRATELSQRK
+1644 SQPAAETPPRPI
-1655 LPDKPKVSSLPA
+1655 PDKTKTSHAPTMKTTSPPLP
-1667 MQSTP
+1667 STNG
-1672 TPPPAPVLSPHG
+1672 THHNNGVKHPPAPV
-1684 APHSNGVPHPPTP
+1684 V
-1697 VLNVNAAPLAS
+1697 AAPG
-1708 VPSDEAAQVML
+1708 DESAQVML
-1719 RFQEL
+1719 RFQDL

-1729 DTQRSVMT
+1729 DTQRSVMA
-1737 SYLQGGTPPLSVP
+1737 SYLQGGAPPANVP
-1750 SLPLPTQQLTNGN
+1750 SLPAPAHHATNGP
-1763 GSNGHST
+1763 ST
-1770 NGHLSAAPPLSPPV
+1770 NGHVSNGHTPPATLSSAPEQS
-1784 PAQPTVAT
+1784 QS
-1792 APAAPLAPA
+1792 APAVSYK
-1801 PLPEKVE
+1801 EQVE
-1808 TVPTPAPATSTGLD
+1808 AESTPTATGLD
-1822 RDTITTH
+1822 RDSVTTR

-1849 DLEGDLGIDSIKRV
+1849 DLEADLGIDSIKRV
-1863 EILGMLADANGGQTL
+1863 EILGMLAESGNGQSL

-1885 TNLKTLRGII
+1885 TNIKTLRGII

-1901 TPGEGKSEQ
+1901 TPAES
-1910 RPSGN
+1910 R
-1915 GGENPSEPRPSLG
+1915 SEPRPS
-1928 RGGETPPLQSRHRE
+1928 RSGGETAPLRSRLSE
-1942 RGSIQRLVVA
+1942 RGGIQRMLVA
-1952 AVGAPPLTASVPS
+1952 AVDAPPLAENTPI
-1965 LPGGALILTDD
+1965 LPGGTLILTDD
-1976 GAGIAAALARRLSAL
+1976 GAGVAASLASRLHDL
-1991 GQKVA
+1991 GQQVA
-1996 LVRATPGENVRYADL
+1996 LVSATPGENVFHADL
-2011 TNPQAVEDLLVQI
+2011 ASPQAIEELLSHI
-2024 RGQCGPI
+2024 RSQCGPI
-2031 KGLIHLLPLAPP
+2031 NGLIHLLPLAPA

-2048 WAERLQLDVKSLF
+2048 WVERLQLEVKSLF
-2061 LLARGVADE
+2061 LLARGLADE
-2070 LQKAAQASNPVLLA
+2070 LQKAAESGNALLLA
-2084 ATCMGGT
+2084 ATGMGGC
-2091 FGSGAKARLAND
+2091 FGSRGEAQLADD

-2123 NALVRVVDVDR
+2123 KVLVRVVDVERRTD
-2134 HTAAER
+2134 ADR
-2140 LAAVLLAELGDPNG
+2140 LAALLLTELGDTAG
-2154 PIEVGYQK
+2154 PIEIGYQG

-2174 LEGSGTTPLP
+2174 LQETANTSLP
-2184 LNRDSTVLLTGGARG
+2184 LSRDSTVLLTGGARG

-2222 PLPEESETT
+2222 PLPEDSEAAD
-2231 ETAGI
+2231 TAGI
-2236 TGAAEL
+2236 MSAAEL
-2242 KAALIARL
+2242 KAALIERL

-2264 TYQRLLQDR
+2264 AYQRLLQDR

-2279 ERLKQAGARVHYYQ
+2279 ERLRQAGSRVRYYQ
-2293 ADVRDDTALSA
+2293 ADVRDEAALAA
-2304 VLDDVYRRFGTIDG
+2304 VLDDTYSRFGTIDG

-2382 YAAANEVLSKLAVDL
+2382 YAAANEVLSKLAIHL
-2397 DRRWRARFVSIAWGP
+2397 DRRWPGRVVSIAWGP
-2412 WSSIGMVSELEQHLG
+2412 WSTIGMVSELEKHLG

-2432 MIPPDIGPLFLDE
+2432 MIPPDVGPLFLDE
-2445 ELRLGR
+2445 ELRLGH
-2451 KGECEVIIA
+2451 KGECEVVIA
-2460 GDVGQLACPRNQA
+2460 GDVGQLACPRRTSRN
-2473 TEAVR
+2473 EALGAVS

>member
-1 MGNCD
+1 MGNFD
-6 VLVLTPSGTGVASVA
+6 VLVLTPAGIGVPSLA

-33 DLEYDWSA
+33 DLEH
-41 AGADALEQ
+41 GAESPAVARALDQ
-49 LNRFAPEGYGVKL
+49 LARFALDGFGVKL
-62 GPNGG
+62 GRGGG
-67 ALLPALLAD
+67 ALLPPLLAD
-76 GSRCREVIL
+76 GCRCREVIL
-85 AGGEQPEWIEW
+85 AGGEQAEWSEW
-96 IARLHTR
+96 IAQLRRR

-108 VEAITIGEARRA
+108 LECVTIAEARRG
-120 AELHVDGLILK
+120 AERGIDGLILK

-137 RVGADSTF
+137 RIGPDTTF
-145 IFLQRWRAAIMAS
+145 IMLQRWHAAVTAGE
-158 QVRDLPLYAQGGIGL
+158 VRDLPVYAQGGIGL
-173 HTAAACVA
+173 QTAAACAA
-181 AGAAGV
+181 AGCAGV

-193 LLCRES
+193 LLSRES
-199 PLSEGART
+199 PLSEQARAR
-207 LLLAFDGSETHCL
+207 LVAFDGSETQCL
-220 GNDRGETYR
+220 SGASGDTYR

-235 PLSASHFPLCAIR
+235 LLSSSHFPLCVVGQLV
-248 PKPELPADSEQPT
+248 EPT
-261 AETGL
+261 AEGGL
-266 WLIGQDAAFAKS
+266 WLIGQDAAFAKP
-278 LAERFRTVG
+278 LAERYRTVG

-294 QSVVQHIETARRLTP
+294 ENVGRHIDTARRLTP
-309 LAEGSPLAQRHG
+309 LAEGTPLAQRHG
-321 TRYPLVQGPMTR
+321 TRYPIVQGPMTR

-340 AESVATNGALPF
+340 AESVAANGALPF

-373 LAARPWGAGILGF
+373 LAGRPWGAGILGF
-386 APPEIRREQIE
+386 APPEIRREQTE

-417 QELEKEGIPTYLH
+417 RELEKEGIPTYLH
-430 APSPGLLSL
+430 VPSPGLLSM

-469 TMCQLLLEH
+469 TMCELLLEQ
-478 LASGIASAPRAEELH
+478 LAIGGASAPRAEDLH
-493 ILFAGGIHDALS
+493 VLFAGGIHDALS
-505 AAMVAALAAP
+505 AAMVAALSAP
-515 LAERGVAVGVLIGT
+515 LAERGVAVGILLGT

-538 AANAIVPR
+538 ATGAIVPR
-546 YQQEAL
+546 YQQEAI
-552 RCQDTV
+552 RCRDTV

-566 AIRCIATPYAE
+566 AIRCIPTPYAE
-577 TFEQE
+577 SFEQE

-599 LETLNVGRLRV
+599 LEALNVGRLRV
-610 ASKGIDRPAADTNG
+610 ASKGIDRPSGRSNG
-624 SARFQEVADEEQY
+624 SARFQEVEEEEQA

-655 TMKQLHED
+655 TMKQLHDDVSMGSVRILTAASTENRKPK
-663 LCAGGTRVLQAIS
+663 T
-676 PDAERPLA
+676 ENRP
-684 QQRPSDIAIIGMA
+684 RPSDVAIIGMA

-718 AITEVPSDHWD
+718 AITEVPLDHWD
-729 WRLYYDLNPK
+729 WRLYYDANPK

-753 DMPFDPLLFGM
+753 DLPFDPLLFGM
-764 PPNSLPSIE
+764 PPNSLTSIE
-773 PVQLYALETVRR
+773 PVQLYALEAVRR

-822 SYLPMLATVPGLR
+822 SYLPMLATVPGLKDT
-835 ENAADIL
+835 AADIL

-879 YSIDAACGSSLA
+879 FSIDAACGSSLA
-891 ALHAGVRELEMG
+891 ALYAGVRELEMG
-903 TSDVAVVMG
+903 TSDLAVVMG

-921 YMAFSKT
+921 YVAFSKT

-939 FDECADGI
+939 FDEAADGI

-969 RIYAVIKGVGA
+969 RIYAVIKGIGA

-999 ALERAYAKAN
+999 ALQRAYAKAN
-1009 VSPSR
+1009 VTPAR

-1028 DQTEVASLGRILRDS
+1028 DQTEVASLGRIMRES
-1043 GASPRSCV
+1043 GAAPRSCV

-1089 KPNSKANFEDSP
+1089 KPNSKAKFEESP
-1101 FFLNTE
+1101 FFLNAE
-1107 ARPWTH
+1107 ARPWIH

-1143 YLAET
+1143 YLDRT
-1148 QPALNYWP
+1148 QPALNRWP
-1156 AELFV
+1156 AELMV
-1161 WRRPS
+1161 WRRSSPDS
-1166 LDNLLSAVQ
+1166 LVSAVQ
-1175 SLRDSLA
+1175 LVRDALA
-1182 HGAAP
+1182 RGAAP
-1187 ELAELA
+1187 NLADLA
-1193 YSLCRANPTPTDLPV
+1193 YSLCLANPTQTDLPT
-1208 LALVATSLEDLKQ
+1208 LAIVATSLEDLKQ
-1221 KLDSALMML
+1221 KLDSALTML
-1230 RSGQEHG
+1230 RSGQEQG

-1246 ARPKLQQG
+1246 ASTQG
-1254 DRIAFL
+1254 ADAPRSGKIAFL

-1273 QLAMT
+1273 QLAMV

-1294 DRLEKPLGKFIFPPS
+1294 GRLEKPLSKFIFPPS

-1315 EKQAKDALTRT
+1315 EKQAREALTRT

-1331 ALGAASLGMFR
+1331 ALGAASLGLFR
-1342 LLTRLGVRADLFAG
+1342 LLDRLGVKSDLFAG
-1356 HSYGDYAALCA
+1356 HSYGDYVALCA
-1367 AGALSIE
+1367 AGSLTEEELIRLSHE
-1374 DLIPISYQRGRII
+1374 RGRII
-1387 LEATDRMPG
+1387 LDATERMPG

-1403 DAETVAGILDELD
+1403 DPETVAAVLDELD
-1416 GVMAANLNSPNQT
+1416 GVMAANLNSPKQT
-1429 VISGTEEGVHTALE
+1429 VISGTEEGVAAALE
-1443 CFHKHGIRGQRIAV
+1443 CFHKHGIRGQRIPV

-1462 SPLVAAAGE
+1462 SPLVAAASE
-1471 PFGRALT
+1471 PFAQVLRKQ
-1478 SYAFKAPLTPVY
+1478 SFKPTQSPVY
-1490 ANTTATPYPAEPDAL
+1490 ANTTAMPYPSDTAGMVEVL
-1505 VHLLRQHLAAPVRF
+1505 SRHLASPVCF
-1519 REEIEAMYAS
+1519 RDEVEAMYAA
-1529 GARVFV
+1529 GARVFI

-1540 SVLTGLVGQTLADR
+1540 GVLTGLVGQVLADK
-1554 PHLAVPS
+1554 PHLAVAS
-1561 DLKGRPGLVQLQHLL
+1561 DVKGRPGLVQLQHLL
-1576 GQLLVWGVPVQ
+1576 AQLMVWGVPVQ
-1587 LERLHDG
+1587 LECLHDG
-1594 RNLRRLD
+1594 RNLLRLD
-1601 LSNLERD
+1601 LANLERD
-1608 CAAPKLSPST
+1608 SAPAKLSPST

-1624 RVRPSNGPEPKLLG
+1624 RVRPVSGPEPKLLG
-1638 QARTED
+1638 QARSNDPETAAAAPP
-1644 SQRATELSQRK
+1644 RPI
-1655 LPDKPKVSSLPA
+1655 PDKPKVS
-1667 MQSTP
+1667 
-1672 TPPPAPVLSPHG
+1672 PPPAMKPTPTQPPAPAPSTNG
-1684 APHSNGVPHPPTP
+1684 ASHSNGVHHSPAP
-1697 VLNVNAAPLAS
+1697 AAPVAS
-1708 VPSDEAAQVML
+1708 IPGDEAAQVML
-1719 RFQEL
+1719 RFQDL

-1737 SYLQGGTPPLSVP
+1737 SYLQGGTMPASVP
-1750 SLPLPTQQLTNGN
+1750 SLPAPALHTANGHD
-1763 GSNGHST
+1763 SNGH
-1770 NGHLSAAPPLSPPV
+1770 LAAPPPPSAAVPLPPPAPVAVEPSPPDA
-1784 PAQPTVAT
+1784 PAKEQTKR
-1792 APAAPLAPA
+1792 APAA
-1801 PLPEKVE
+1801 
-1808 TVPTPAPATSTGLD
+1808 SGLD
-1822 RDTITTH
+1822 RDTVTAR

-1836 RTGYPAEMLGLDL
+1836 RTGYPAEMLGLEL
-1849 DLEGDLGIDSIKRV
+1849 DLEADLGIDSIKRV
-1863 EILGMLADANGGQTL
+1863 EILGMLADANGGQTF

-1885 TNLKTLRGII
+1885 TNIKTLRGII

-1901 TPGEGKSEQ
+1901 I
-1910 RPSGN
+1910 PSA
-1915 GGENPSEPRPSLG
+1915 EKAEPRPSG
-1928 RGGETPPLQSRHRE
+1928 SGGESAQRGG
-1942 RGSIQRLVVA
+1942 IQRMLVASVD
-1952 AVGAPPLTASVPS
+1952 APPLAESTPI
-1965 LPGGALILTDD
+1965 LPDGTLVLTDD
-1976 GAGIAAALARRLSAL
+1976 GAGIAAALARRLRDF
-1991 GQKVA
+1991 GQQVA
-1996 LVRATPGENVRYADL
+1996 LVSPSPGASDFHADL
-2011 TNPQAVEDLLVQI
+2011 TDPQAIEALLARI
-2024 RGQCGPI
+2024 HNQCGPI
-2031 KGLIHLLPLAPP
+2031 NGLIHLLPLAPP

-2048 WAERLQLDVKSLF
+2048 WAERLQLDMKSLF
-2061 LLARGVADE
+2061 LLARGLADE
-2070 LQKAAQASNPVLLA
+2070 LQKTAETGHALLLA
-2084 ATCMGGT
+2084 ATGTGGS
-2091 FGSGAKARLAND
+2091 FASGTSSQLGDD

-2123 NALVRVVDVDR
+2123 NVLVRVVDVDR
-2134 HTAAER
+2134 RAAADR
-2140 LAAVLLAELGDPNG
+2140 LAAILLAELGDRSG
-2154 PIEVGYQK
+2154 PIEIGYQG
-2162 ERRLTLQCVPSP
+2162 ERRITLQCVPAPLEESANVPSP
-2174 LEGSGTTPLP
+2174 LGRE
-2184 LNRDSTVLLTGGARG
+2184 STVMLTGGARG

-2209 RRYQPNLILVGRS
+2209 RRYQPNLVLVGRS
-2222 PLPEESETT
+2222 PLPEEGE
-2231 ETAGI
+2231 EPDTAGVS
-2236 TGAAEL
+2236 GSAEL

-2264 TYQRLLQDR
+2264 MYQRLLQDR

-2279 ERLKQAGARVHYYQ
+2279 ERLKQTGARVHYYQ
-2293 ADVRDDTALSA
+2293 ADVRDEAALTG
-2304 VLDDVYRRFGTIDG
+2304 VLDDAYRRFGAIDG

-2346 VESAL
+2346 VESAW

-2382 YAAANEVLSKLAVDL
+2382 YAAANEVLSKLAVQL
-2397 DRRWRARFVSIAWGP
+2397 DRRWPGRVVSIAWGP
-2412 WSSIGMVSELEQHLG
+2412 WSTIGMVSELEQHLG

-2432 MIPPDIGPLFLDE
+2432 MIPPNVGPVFLDE

-2451 KGECEVIIA
+2451 KGECEVVIA
-2460 GDVGQLACPRNQA
+2460 GDVGQLACPRRTAENQA
-2473 TEAVR
+2473 TEAAR

>member
-1 MGNCD
+1 MGNFA
-6 VLVLTPSGTGVASVA
+6 VLILTPAGTGDPSLA

-33 DLEYDWSA
+33 DLEHNA
-41 AGADALEQ
+41 EPAGVAHALDQ
-49 LNRFAPEGYGVKL
+49 LARFAPDGFGVKL
-62 GPNGG
+62 GPSGG
-67 ALLPALLAD
+67 ALLPLLLAD
-76 GSRCREVIL
+76 SCPCREVIL
-85 AGGEQPEWIEW
+85 AGGEQAEWLEWIV
-96 IARLHTR
+96 RLR
-103 QIRVL
+103 RGQIRVF
-108 VEAITIGEARRA
+108 VEAVTLAEARRGT
-120 AELHVDGLILK
+120 ELDIDGLILK

-137 RVGADSTF
+137 RVGVDTTF
-145 IFLQRWRAAIMAS
+145 ILLQRWHAAVCAAE
-158 QVRDLPLYAQGGIGL
+158 VGDLPVYVQGGIGL
-173 HTAAACVA
+173 HTAAACAVA
-181 AGAAGV
+181 GTAGV
-187 VLDNQL
+187 VLDNQF

-199 PLSEGART
+199 PLTEEARAC
-207 LLLAFDGSETHCL
+207 LEAFDGSETQCL
-220 GNDRGETYR
+220 SDSHGKTYR
-229 CFASRS
+229 YFARPGLPEAIYRFAPNDKSR
-235 PLSASHFPLCAIR
+235 
-248 PKPELPADSEQPT
+248 
-261 AETGL
+261 L
-266 WLIGQDAAFAKS
+266 WLIGQDAAFAKT
-278 LAERFRTVG
+278 LAQRYRTVC

-294 QSVVQHIETARRLTP
+294 QSVAQHIETARRLAP

-321 TRYPLVQGPMTR
+321 TRYPIVQGPMTR

-340 AESVATNGALPF
+340 AESVAANGALPF

-358 RRDDTEKLLRETSER
+358 RRDDTEKLLRQTSER
-373 LAARPWGAGILGF
+373 LAGRPWGAGILGF
-386 APPEIRREQIE
+386 APPEIRREQTE

-417 QELEKEGIPTYLH
+417 RELEHEGIPTYLH
-430 APSPGLLSL
+430 VPSPGLLSL

-469 TMCQLLLEH
+469 TMCELLLEQ
-478 LASGIASAPRAEELH
+478 LAATGPNGIKPEELSV
-493 ILFAGGIHDALS
+493 LFAGGIHDALS
-505 AAMVAALAAP
+505 SAMVAALSAP

-566 AIRCIATPYAE
+566 AIRCIPTPYGE

-599 LETLNVGRLRV
+599 LEALNVGRLRV
-610 ASKGIDRPAADTNG
+610 ASKGVDRSTAGMNG
-624 SARFQEVADEEQY
+624 PARFQEVAEDEQF

-642 MIGQAASLRQSVV
+642 MIGQAASLRQGVV
-655 TMKQLHED
+655 TMKQLHD
-663 LCAGGTRVLQAIS
+663 DIS
-676 PDAERPLA
+676 TNSIPILTTASTESRKLKTEN
-684 QQRPSDIAIIGMA
+684 RSCPSDIAIIGMA
-697 CFLPGANDVRTYWEN
+697 CFLPGANDLRTYWEN

-718 AITEVPSDHWD
+718 AITEVPLDHWD
-729 WRLYYDLNPK
+729 WRLYYDPNPK
-739 TRDKICSKWGGFLA
+739 ARDKICSKWGGFLA

-764 PPNSLPSIE
+764 PPSSLTSIE
-773 PVQLYALETVRR
+773 PVQLYALEAVRR

-822 SYLPMLATVPGLR
+822 SYLPMLATVPGLKDS
-835 ENAADIL
+835 AAEIL
-842 RQAETMLP
+842 HQAEKLLP

-879 YSIDAACGSSLA
+879 FAIDAACGSSLA
-891 ALHAGVRELEMG
+891 ALYAGVRELEMG
-903 TSDVAVVMG
+903 TSDLAVVMG

-939 FDECADGI
+939 FDEAADGI

-969 RIYAVIKGVGA
+969 RIYAVIKGIGA

-1009 VSPSR
+1009 VSPAR

-1028 DQTEVASLGRILRDS
+1028 DQTEVASLGRIMREC
-1043 GASPRSCV
+1043 GAAPKSCV

-1089 KPNSKANFEDSP
+1089 KPNSKAKFEDSP

-1107 ARPWTH
+1107 ARPWVH

-1143 YLAET
+1143 YLAQT
-1148 QPALNYWP
+1148 QPALNRWP
-1156 AELFV
+1156 AELLV
-1161 WRRPS
+1161 WRRAS
-1166 LDNLLSAVQ
+1166 TNNLVSEVQ
-1175 SLRDSLA
+1175 SLRDALA
-1182 HGAAP
+1182 RGAAP
-1187 ELAELA
+1187 ELADLA
-1193 YSLCRANPTPTDLPV
+1193 YSLCKTNSPQPELPV
-1208 LALVATSLEDLKQ
+1208 LAIVAASLEDLKQ
-1221 KLDSALMML
+1221 KLESALTML
-1230 RSGQEHG
+1230 RSGQDHG
-1237 HDPRGIFFA
+1237 HDPRGIFFSTSPQ
-1246 ARPKLQQG
+1246 RKQG
-1254 DRIAFL
+1254 DRDCIAFL

-1273 QLAMT
+1273 QLALV
-1278 FPEVRRS
+1278 FPEVRQS
-1285 FDEAEAALA
+1285 FDDAEAALA
-1294 DRLEKPLGKFIFPPS
+1294 ERLEKPLGKFIFPPS
-1309 AFTPEQ
+1309 AFTPER
-1315 EKQAKDALTRT
+1315 EKQAKEALTRT

-1342 LLTRLGVRADLFAG
+1342 LLTRLGVRADLLAG
-1356 HSYGDYAALCA
+1356 HSYGDYVALCA
-1367 AGALSIE
+1367 AAALSAE
-1374 DLIPISYQRGRII
+1374 DLIRLSHERGRII
-1387 LEATDRMPG
+1387 LDATDRMAG
-1396 AMAAIEA
+1396 AMAAIDA
-1403 DAETVAGILDELD
+1403 DAATVASVLD
-1416 GVMAANLNSPNQT
+1416 GLAGVLAANLNSPNQT
-1429 VISGTEEGVHTALE
+1429 VISGTEDGIRAALDR
-1443 CFHKHGIRGQRIAV
+1443 FQKHGIRGQRIPV

-1471 PFGRALT
+1471 PFGRVLG
-1478 SYAFKAPLTPVY
+1478 SYSFKTPQAPVF
-1490 ANTTATPYPAEPDAL
+1490 ANTTAAPYPAEPAAIVD
-1505 VHLLRQHLAAPVRF
+1505 LLRQHLASPVRF
-1519 REEIEAMYAS
+1519 REEIESMYAA
-1529 GARVFV
+1529 GARIFV

-1540 SVLTGLVGQTLADR
+1540 GVLTALVGQTLAGR
-1554 PHLAVPS
+1554 PHLAIAS
-1561 DLKGRPGLVQLQHLL
+1561 DLKGRPGLVQLMHLL
-1576 GQLLVWGVPVQ
+1576 GQLLVGGVPVQ
-1587 LERLHDG
+1587 LERLHEG

-1601 LSNLERD
+1601 LANLERD
-1608 CAAPKLSPST
+1608 SAAPKHSPST
-1618 WLVNSV
+1618 WFVNSA
-1624 RVRPSNGPEPKLLG
+1624 RVRPLNGPEPKLLG
-1638 QARTED
+1638 QARAND
-1644 SQRATELSQRK
+1644 SEPAAETPPRPI
-1655 LPDKPKVSSLPA
+1655 PDKMKVSHSPA
-1667 MQSTP
+1667 MRPTP
-1672 TPPPAPVLSPHG
+1672 TPPSAPAPST
-1684 APHSNGVPHPPTP
+1684 NGVPPGSGIPHLPAP
-1697 VLNVNAAPLAS
+1697 AAA
-1708 VPSDEAAQVML
+1708 VPADEAAQVML
-1719 RFQEL
+1719 RFQDL

-1729 DTQRSVMT
+1729 DTQRSVMI
-1737 SYLQGGTPPLSVP
+1737 SYLQGGALPASIR
-1750 SLPLPTQQLTNGN
+1750 SLPAPALHT
-1763 GSNGHST
+1763 SNGHDI
-1770 NGHLSAAPPLSPPV
+1770 NG
-1784 PAQPTVAT
+1784 QI
-1792 APAAPLAPA
+1792 APALPQPA
-1801 PLPEKVE
+1801 PVAPQVEPEE
-1808 TVPTPAPATSTGLD
+1808 PAPTATGLD
-1822 RDTITTH
+1822 RDAVTAR

-1849 DLEGDLGIDSIKRV
+1849 DLEADLGIDSIKRV
-1863 EILGMLADANGGQTL
+1863 EILGMLAESSGGQAL

-1885 TNLKTLRGII
+1885 TNIKTLRGII

-1901 TPGEGKSEQ
+1901 NSDEHSSLSGGRQPPENGKDQ
-1910 RPSGN
+1910 GAAAPRSGA
-1915 GGENPSEPRPSLG
+1915 
-1928 RGGETPPLQSRHRE
+1928 RGG
-1942 RGSIQRLVVA
+1942 IQRMLVA
-1952 AVGAPPLTASVPS
+1952 AVDAPSLAENTPI
-1965 LPGGALILTDD
+1965 LPGGTLILTDD
-1976 GAGIAAALARRLSAL
+1976 GAGVAAALAQRLSDL
-1991 GQKVA
+1991 GQQVV
-1996 LVRATPGENVRYADL
+1996 LVSAAPGENAFHADL
-2011 TNPQAVEDLLVQI
+2011 TNPQAVEELLTHI
-2024 RGQCGPI
+2024 RNQCGPI
-2031 KGLIHLLPLAPP
+2031 NGLIHLLPLAPP

-2048 WAERLQLDVKSLF
+2048 WVERLHLEVKSLF
-2061 LLARGVADE
+2061 LLARGVSDE
-2070 LQKAAQASNPVLLA
+2070 LQKAAETGNALLLA
-2084 ATCMGGT
+2084 ATGMGGS
-2091 FGSGAKARLAND
+2091 FGSGADTQLVED

-2109 GVAGLIKSLAHEWP
+2109 GVAGLIKSLTHEWP
-2123 NALVRVVDVDR
+2123 NVLVRVVDVER
-2134 HTAAER
+2134 RTAADR
-2140 LAAVLLAELGDPNG
+2140 LAAILFAELGDTSG
-2154 PIEVGYQK
+2154 PTEIGYQG

-2174 LEGSGTTPLP
+2174 LEETANAPLS
-2184 LNRDSTVLLTGGARG
+2184 LGHDSTVLLTGGARG

-2222 PLPEESETT
+2222 PLPEESEAAD
-2231 ETAGI
+2231 TAGI
-2236 TGAAEL
+2236 TTAAES
-2242 KAALIARL
+2242 KAALIDRL
-2250 RREGRPASPAIVES
+2250 RREGRPASPAIIES
-2264 TYQRLLQDR
+2264 AYQRLLQDR
-2273 EIRGNI
+2273 EIRGNLS
-2279 ERLKQAGARVHYYQ
+2279 RLRQAGARVHYYQ
-2293 ADVRDDTALSA
+2293 ADVRDEAALSA
-2304 VLDDVYRRFGTIDG
+2304 VLDDAYSRFGVIDG

-2382 YAAANEVLSKLAVDL
+2382 YAAANEVLSKLAVYL
-2397 DRRWRARFVSIAWGP
+2397 DRRWPGRVVSIAWGP
-2412 WSSIGMVSELEQHLG
+2412 WSTIGMVSELEKHLG

-2432 MIPPDIGPLFLDE
+2432 MIPPDVGPLFLDE

-2451 KGECEVIIA
+2451 KGESEVVIA
-2460 GDVGQLACPRNQA
+2460 GDVGQLACPRRA
-2473 TEAVR
+2473 ARDEVLGAVP

>member
-1 MGNCD
+1 MGNFE
-6 VLVLTPSGTGVASVA
+6 VLVLTPAGTGVASVA

-33 DLEYDWSA
+33 DLEDQVECSA
-41 AGADALEQ
+41 VSEALEQ
-49 LNRFAPEGYGVKL
+49 LERFAPDGYGVKL
-62 GPNGG
+62 GPDGG
-67 ALLPALLAD
+67 KLLPALLAD
-76 GSRCREVIL
+76 GCRCREVIL
-85 AGGEQPEWIEW
+85 AGGEQPEWSEW
-96 IARLHTR
+96 IARLRRR

-108 VEAITIGEARRA
+108 VEAVTIAEARRA
-120 AELHVDGLILK
+120 AELDLDGLILK

-137 RVGADSTF
+137 RIGPDTSF
-145 IFLQRWRAAIMAS
+145 ILLQRWHAAVTAS
-158 QVRDLPLYAQGGIGL
+158 ETRDLPVYVQGGIGL
-173 HTAAACVA
+173 HTAAACAA

-193 LLCRES
+193 LLTRES
-199 PLSEGART
+199 LLPEEART
-207 LLLAFDGSETHCL
+207 RLLAFDGSETHCL
-220 GNDRGETYR
+220 NNDRGETYR
-229 CFASRS
+229 YFARPGLPTQPSR
-235 PLSASHFPLCAIR
+235 
-248 PKPELPADSEQPT
+248 D
-261 AETGL
+261 GV
-266 WLIGQDAAFAKS
+266 WMIGQDAAFAKP
-278 LAERFRTVG
+278 LAERYRTVG

-294 QSVVQHIETARRLTP
+294 QSIKHHLETARRLTP

-340 AESVATNGALPF
+340 AESVAANGALPF

-358 RRDDTEKLLRETSER
+358 HRDDTEKLLRETSER
-373 LAARPWGAGILGF
+373 LAGRPWGAGILGF
-386 APPEIRREQIE
+386 APPEIRREQTE

-430 APSPGLLSL
+430 VPSPGLLSL

-444 ARRFVFE
+444 ARRFIFE

-478 LASGIASAPRAEELH
+478 LASGAASAPRAEELH
-493 ILFAGGIHDALS
+493 VLFAGGIHDALS

-538 AANAIVPR
+538 AANAIVSR
-546 YQQEAL
+546 YQQEAI
-552 RCQDTV
+552 RCQETV

-566 AIRCIATPYAE
+566 AIRCIDTPYAD

-599 LETLNVGRLRV
+599 LEVLNVGRLRV
-610 ASKGIDRPAADTNG
+610 ASKGIDRPASGTNG
-624 SARFQEVADEEQY
+624 ATRFQEVTEEEQY
-637 RRGMY
+637 HRGMY
-642 MIGQAASLRQSVV
+642 MIGQAAILRQGVV
-655 TMKQLHED
+655 TMKQLHD
-663 LCAGGTRVLQAIS
+663 DICTNSIS
-676 PDAERPLA
+676 IIAAAAAENRKPITDNR
-684 QQRPSDIAIIGMA
+684 QRPSDIAIIGMA
-697 CFLPGANDVRTYWEN
+697 SFLPGAKDVRAYWEN
-712 VLGRVN
+712 VLNRFN
-718 AITEVPSDHWD
+718 AITEVPPDHWD
-729 WRLYYDLNPK
+729 WRLYYDANPK
-739 TRDKICSKWGGFLA
+739 ARDKICSKWGGFLA

-764 PPNSLPSIE
+764 PPNSLTSIE

-822 SYLPMLATVPGLR
+822 SYLPMLATVPGLKDS
-835 ENAADIL
+835 AAEIL
-842 RQAETMLP
+842 RQAEKVLP

-879 YSIDAACGSSLA
+879 FSIDAACGSSLA

-903 TSDVAVVMG
+903 TSDLAVVMG

-939 FDECADGI
+939 FDEAADGI

-1009 VSPSR
+1009 LSPAR

-1028 DQTEVASLGRILRDS
+1028 DQTEVASLGQILRDS
-1043 GASPRSCV
+1043 GAAPRTCV

-1107 ARPWTH
+1107 ARPWIH
-1113 GGPEPRVAGVSAFG
+1113 GGTEPRVAGVSAFG

-1143 YLAET
+1143 VLAEK
-1148 QPALNYWP
+1148 QPAFNRWP

-1161 WRRPS
+1161 WRRPTTDD
-1166 LDNLLSAVQ
+1166 LVSAVQ
-1175 SLRDSLA
+1175 SLREALA
-1182 HGAAP
+1182 PGAVP
-1187 ELAELA
+1187 ELADLA
-1193 YSLCRANPTPTDLPV
+1193 YSLCRANPAEANLPV
-1208 LALVATSLEDLKQ
+1208 LALVATSLEDLQQ
-1221 KLDSALMML
+1221 KLDGALAML

-1246 ARPKLQQG
+1246 ARPQLQEG

-1278 FPEVRRS
+1278 FPEVRRC

-1294 DRLEKPLGKFIFPPS
+1294 GRLERPLGKFIFPPS
-1309 AFTPEQ
+1309 AFTPEE
-1315 EKQAKDALTRT
+1315 EKQTKEALTRT

-1367 AGALSIE
+1367 AGALSLE
-1374 DLIPISYQRGRII
+1374 DLIRVSHERGHII
-1387 LEATDRMPG
+1387 VEATDRMPG
-1396 AMAAIEA
+1396 AMAAVEA
-1403 DAETVAGILDELD
+1403 DADTVAGVLDELD

-1429 VISGTEEGVHTALE
+1429 VISGTEEGVEAALE
-1443 CFHKHGIRGQRIAV
+1443 CFQKHGIRGQRIPV

-1471 PFGRALT
+1471 PFGRALA
-1478 SYAFKAPLTPVY
+1478 SYIFKAPQTPVY
-1490 ANTTATPYPAEPDAL
+1490 ANTTAAPYPTDPNA
-1505 VHLLRQHLAAPVRF
+1505 VVNLLRQHLASPVRF
-1519 REEIEAMYAS
+1519 REEIESMYAA

-1554 PHLAVPS
+1554 PHLAVAS
-1561 DLKGRPGLVQLQHLL
+1561 DLKGRPDLVQLQHLL
-1576 GQLLVWGVPVQ
+1576 GQLLVWGVHVQ

-1594 RNLRRLD
+1594 RDSRRLD
-1601 LSNLERD
+1601 LANLERD
-1608 CAAPKLSPST
+1608 CAPLKPSPST
-1618 WLVNSV
+1618 WLVNST
-1624 RVRPSNGPEPKLLG
+1624 RVRPLHGPEPKLLG

-1644 SQRATELSQRK
+1644 LDRPAETPTQVV
-1655 LPDKPKVSSLPA
+1655 PDKPKVSPPTAMKSTPILPPA
-1667 MQSTP
+1667 PALSTNGASNSNGLHHP
-1672 TPPPAPVLSPHG
+1672 TPPAPS
-1684 APHSNGVPHPPTP
+1684 A
-1697 VLNVNAAPLAS
+1697 NAIPLAS

-1719 RFQEL
+1719 RFQNL
-1724 MSRFL
+1724 MSQFL
-1729 DTQRSVMT
+1729 DMQRSVMT
-1737 SYLQGGTPPLSVP
+1737 SYLQGGTLPASAPPLPAPVQ
-1750 SLPLPTQQLTNGN
+1750 PTT
-1763 GSNGHST
+1763 SGHGT
-1770 NGHLSAAPPLSPPV
+1770 NGHLSAAPSPSVPV
-1784 PAQPTVAT
+1784 PSPQPEAAVPVA
-1792 APAAPLAPA
+1792 PPAPA
-1801 PLPEKVE
+1801 PLPKKVQS
-1808 TVPTPAPATSTGLD
+1808 VPAPAPATSTGLD
-1822 RDTITTH
+1822 RDTVTAR
-1829 LLDIVCK
+1829 LLEIVCK
-1836 RTGYPAEMLGLDL
+1836 RTGYPTEMLGLDL
-1849 DLEGDLGIDSIKRV
+1849 DLEADLGIDSIKRV
-1863 EILGMLADANGGQTL
+1863 EILGMLAEANAGQTF

-1885 TNLKTLRGII
+1885 TNIKTLRGII

-1901 TPGEGKSEQ
+1901 IPSEEKSEP

-1915 GGENPSEPRPSLG
+1915 GSETQSEPRTSG
-1928 RGGETPPLQSRHRE
+1928 NGEGLSFRETVNNHRN
-1942 RGSIQRLVVA
+1942 IQRMLVA
-1952 AVGAPPLTASVPS
+1952 AVDAPTLAKTVPT
-1965 LPGGALILTDD
+1965 LPGGTLIVTDD
-1976 GAGIAAALARRLSAL
+1976 GGGIAAALARRLGTL
-1991 GQKVA
+1991 GQQVA
-1996 LVRATPGENVRYADL
+1996 LVRATPGEKVPHADL
-2011 TNPQAVEDLLVQI
+2011 TNPQAVEELLAQI

-2031 KGLIHLLPLAPP
+2031 NGLIHLLPLAPP
-2043 RDGQS
+2043 RAGQS
-2048 WAERLQLDVKSLF
+2048 WEDRLQVEVKSLF
-2061 LLARGVADE
+2061 LLARGIADE
-2070 LQKAAQASNPVLLA
+2070 LQQAAQTSNPLFLA
-2084 ATCMGGT
+2084 VTGMGGS
-2091 FGSGAKARLAND
+2091 FGTEAKTRPGDD

-2123 NALVRVVDVDR
+2123 SVLVRVIDVDR
-2134 HTAAER
+2134 RAADR
-2140 LAAVLLAELGDPNG
+2140 LADLLLAELGDPNG
-2154 PIEVGYQK
+2154 PIEIGYQGK
-2162 ERRLTLQCVPSP
+2162 RRLTLQCVPSP
-2174 LEGSGTTPLP
+2174 LEESANKPLP

-2209 RRYQPNLILVGRS
+2209 QRYQPNLILVGRS
-2222 PLPEESETT
+2222 PLPEESETP

-2236 TGAAEL
+2236 TNPAEL
-2242 KAALIARL
+2242 KATLIARL
-2250 RREGRPASPAIVES
+2250 RREGRPASPAIIES
-2264 TYQRLLQDR
+2264 AYQRLLHDR
-2273 EIRGNI
+2273 EIRDNI
-2279 ERLKQAGARVHYYQ
+2279 ERLRQTGARVHYYQ
-2293 ADVRDDTALSA
+2293 ADVRDEAALSA
-2304 VLDDVYRRFGTIDG
+2304 VLDDVYRRCRTIDG

-2351 ILSRRLKFEQLK
+2351 ILSRRLKFERLK

-2397 DRRWRARFVSIAWGP
+2397 DRRWPGRVISIAWGP
-2412 WSSIGMVSELEQHLG
+2412 WSTIGMVSELEQHLG

-2432 MIPPDIGPLFLDE
+2432 MIPPDLGPLFLDE

-2451 KGECEVIIA
+2451 KGECEIVIA
-2460 GDVGQLACPRNQA
+2460 GDVGQLACPRRNTA
-2473 TEAVR
+2473 ETVR